1 MIANTITSVP
11 IAIEKLRTS
20 SRKIIPSPTAN
31 SGAVEVRVDER
42 VGPRN
47 FNPARAK
54 FAETAGL
61 NKPTKQIL
69 VLRVQEDTLSLK
81 RMAILKDIASQML
94 RWLLLHH
101 FESPYAPILDFE
113 IEPLKQKEMPIKGI
127 KEQGK
132 RNQTLWRRYDF
143 FWDITT
149 RVMDVHQKI

>member
-1 MIANTITSVP
+1 MPTFVSTCASARIAAAPIGRASAQRGQPDEIFPSFFASIMIANTITSVP

-61 NKPTKQIL
+61 NKPTKTNI
-69 VLRVQEDTLSLK
+69 S
-81 RMAILKDIASQML
+81 IAGS
-94 RWLLLHH
+94 
-101 FESPYAPILDFE
+101 
-113 IEPLKQKEMPIKGI
+113 
-127 KEQGK
+127 
-132 RNQTLWRRYDF
+132 RRYSKFKKNGDTKRYS
-143 FWDITT
+143 IA
-149 RVMDVHQKI
+149 DVEMVIAAPLRESICTNPRL